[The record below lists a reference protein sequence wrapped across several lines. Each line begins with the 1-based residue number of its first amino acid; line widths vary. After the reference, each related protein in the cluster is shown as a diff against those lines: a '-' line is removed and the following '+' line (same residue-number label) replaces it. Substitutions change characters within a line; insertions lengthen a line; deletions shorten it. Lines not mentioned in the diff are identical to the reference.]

1 MNTTVR
7 LQRPWDI
14 DLITLSKHPDFNFS
28 YWVKQALI
36 AWSMNDTQFIIPC
49 PPKADIDDN
58 TSEIN
63 RRLSELFNKA
73 ETTGLTADEKKERKE
88 LKKEQVV
95 TIHIRLD
102 PEKDKNI
109 IEKLGMI
116 QEGYRNSFIKNLI
129 RHYMDKPYAYTY
141 GPEFLFEN
149 LKKADI
155 AKSRNE
161 AAEEKIEPENSEST
175 KKIIDTVIDKEKKPD
190 KKTIEKVKVQKK
202 NDETPEK
209 TKIETEQI
217 SDDNDNDGTGF
228 DLFGAIDK
236 MQMM

>member
-36 AWSMNDTQFIIPC
+36 AWSMDDTQFIIPC

-58 TSEIN
+58 TADIN

-73 ETTGLTADEKKERKE
+73 ETTGLTEDEKIEQKE
-88 LKKEQVV
+88 LKKGQVV
-95 TIHIRLD
+95 TIHIRLE
-102 PEKDKNI
+102 PEKDKNL

-155 AKSRNE
+155 PETKKAE
-161 AAEEKIEPENSEST
+161 AVIDEGKIES
-175 KKIIDTVIDKEKKPD
+175 TVIENKIVTENKKKPD
-190 KKTIEKVKVQKK
+190 IKSVTEDKKKQEKIPELPKTTVIEEE
-202 NDETPEK
+202 NT
-209 TKIETEQI
+209 
-217 SDDNDNDGTGF
+217 SDNESDSSGF

-236 MQMM
+236 MM